1 MASAL
6 ASIRSYPPNGH
17 GIRSQQCCLVLSAI
31 LTYQVASPSYIHRS
45 GSIIRRAALG
55 GGGVSPWI
63 EVYSSG
69 SPEPDIWRNV
79 IIPAGNFSSC
89 ASLEVDSRATVECTV
104 LRHKS
109 TLLGFNYLP
118 LSSRA
123 HYIRPLFERHLE
135 VDHNRAKQSL
145 TRSDRKLF

>member
-1 MASAL
+1 MLSGPL
-6 ASIRSYPPNGH
+6 RNPHISSCVTVIYPSIWLNNSKSSSWR
-17 GIRSQQCCLVLSAI
+17 
-31 LTYQVASPSYIHRS
+31 
-45 GSIIRRAALG
+45 
-55 GGGVSPWI
+55 GGVIPWI